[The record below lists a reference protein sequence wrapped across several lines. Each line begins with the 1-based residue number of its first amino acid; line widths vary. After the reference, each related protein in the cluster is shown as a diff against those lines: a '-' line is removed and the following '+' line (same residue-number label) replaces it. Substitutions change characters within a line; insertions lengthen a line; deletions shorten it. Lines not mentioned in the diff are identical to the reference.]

1 MEVRGESTK
10 MKIKFALEQERCYRN
25 KRDPFQT
32 DSTYF
37 INFLFH
43 ITSGSH

>member
-10 MKIKFALEQERCYRN
+10 IKIKFALEQGHRYRN
-25 KRDPFQT
+25 KRDPVQT